1 MLEMISNAIQYAI
14 DMGASVML
22 PIVIALISILIGV
35 KVGKAIRS
43 GLMVGVGFVGLGL
56 IVDLMNAELGPAAAA
71 MSERF
76 GLSLSVVD
84 IGWPGASPMTWAS
97 NIATVAIPVA
107 IGVNL
112 VMLLLKMTKTVN
124 IDIWNIWHMTFTG
137 AIAYAV
143 TGNFWLGILG
153 VVIHAAISYKLGDL
167 WAPLIADY
175 FELDGLTS
183 PHGTSAYM
191 APIACVVDAIIDK
204 IPGLNKIDI
213 TADTLQE
220 KVGIFGEPI
229 VIGGILGAG
238 IGFLAGYDVQT
249 ALPLGI
255 KMSAVMV
262 LMPKIVKCIMEGL
275 MPLSERAKEMLL
287 NAQAGGY
294 AVGAFNVE
302 NMEMVQAVVEAAEE
316 LQSPVILQ
324 TTPSTVKYAGLD
336 YFYAN
341 VKVAAEKASV
351 PVVMHLDHG
360 NSFPLAMQ
368 ALRTGYTSIM
378 IDGSHESFE
387 ENVKISKAVVDACKP
402 SGISVEAELGKV
414 GGKEDDLDGGE
425 DNPYTDP
432 MEAKTFVEKT
442 GVDSLAVGI
451 GTAHGVY
458 QGVPKLDVERLSEIR
473 KVVSIPLVLHGTSGV
488 PDEAVK
494 ECIKRGICKVN
505 YATDL
510 RIAYTNGV
518 KKVLAKNPDT
528 IDPKKYG
535 SAGREEVKQYV
546 KSKILVCGSASKG
559 TF

>member
-1 MLEMISNAIQYAI
+1 MLEMISGAIQYVI

-22 PIVIALISILIGV
+22 PIVIALISIIIGV

-56 IVDLMNAELGPAAAA
+56 IVDLMNAELGPAASA

-112 VMLLLKMTKTVN
+112 LMLLLKMTKTVN

-143 TGNFWLGILG
+143 TGNFWIGILG
-153 VVIHAAISYKLGDL
+153 VAIHAAISYKFGDL

-220 KVGIFGEPI
+220 KVGILGEPI

-275 MPLSERAKEMLL
+275 MPLSERAKELL
-287 NAQAGGY
+287 TDKFGNGEFYIGLDPAILLGDSQVVTAGLLFIPITLLIAIIVPGNKILPFGDLATISFFIAI
-294 AVGAFNVE
+294 AVAVHKGNLFRTLFSGSAIMYMTIWIANETIPWMTTLAKTTGSTDGANLVAALDQGGCPITYIYTQLFTRE
-302 NMEMVQAVVEAAEE
+302 NMAGMAAIAIIYVACLVFAVSHSKKRAAELEAAENE
-316 LQSPVILQ
+316 
-324 TTPSTVKYAGLD
+324 
-336 YFYAN
+336 F
-341 VKVAAEKASV
+341 
-351 PVVMHLDHG
+351 
-360 NSFPLAMQ
+360 
-368 ALRTGYTSIM
+368 
-378 IDGSHESFE
+378 
-387 ENVKISKAVVDACKP
+387 
-402 SGISVEAELGKV
+402 
-414 GGKEDDLDGGE
+414 
-425 DNPYTDP
+425 
-432 MEAKTFVEKT
+432 
-442 GVDSLAVGI
+442 
-451 GTAHGVY
+451 
-458 QGVPKLDVERLSEIR
+458 
-473 KVVSIPLVLHGTSGV
+473 
-488 PDEAVK
+488 
-494 ECIKRGICKVN
+494 
-505 YATDL
+505 
-510 RIAYTNGV
+510 
-518 KKVLAKNPDT
+518 
-528 IDPKKYG
+528 
-535 SAGREEVKQYV
+535 
-546 KSKILVCGSASKG
+546 
-559 TF
+559 

>member
-1 MLEMISNAIQYAI
+1 MLEMISGGIQYVI

-22 PIVIALISILIGV
+22 PIVIALISIIIGV

-43 GLMVGVGFVGLGL
+43 GLMVGVGFVGLSL
-56 IVDLMNAELGPAAAA
+56 IVDLMNAELGPAASA

-112 VMLLLKMTKTVN
+112 LMLLLKMTKTVN

-143 TGNFWLGILG
+143 TGNFWIGILG
-153 VVIHAAISYKLGDL
+153 VALHAAISYKFGDL

-191 APIACVVDAIIDK
+191 APIACVLDAIIDK

-220 KVGIFGEPI
+220 KVGILGEPI

-275 MPLSERAKEMLL
+275 MPLSERAKELL
-287 NAQAGGY
+287 TNKFGNGEFYIGLDPAILLGDSQVVTAGLLFIPITLLIAIIVPGNKILPFGDLATISFFIAIAVAVHKGNLFRTLFSGSAIMFMTIWIANQTIPWMTTLAKTTGSTDGANLVAALDQGGCPITYIYTQLFTRENVMGMAVIAAIY
-294 AVGAFNVE
+294 AVCLVF
-302 NMEMVQAVVEAAEE
+302 AVKHSKKRAAELAAAEE
-316 LQSPVILQ
+316 E
-324 TTPSTVKYAGLD
+324 
-336 YFYAN
+336 F
-341 VKVAAEKASV
+341 
-351 PVVMHLDHG
+351 
-360 NSFPLAMQ
+360 
-368 ALRTGYTSIM
+368 
-378 IDGSHESFE
+378 
-387 ENVKISKAVVDACKP
+387 
-402 SGISVEAELGKV
+402 
-414 GGKEDDLDGGE
+414 
-425 DNPYTDP
+425 
-432 MEAKTFVEKT
+432 
-442 GVDSLAVGI
+442 
-451 GTAHGVY
+451 
-458 QGVPKLDVERLSEIR
+458 
-473 KVVSIPLVLHGTSGV
+473 
-488 PDEAVK
+488 
-494 ECIKRGICKVN
+494 
-505 YATDL
+505 
-510 RIAYTNGV
+510 
-518 KKVLAKNPDT
+518 
-528 IDPKKYG
+528 
-535 SAGREEVKQYV
+535 
-546 KSKILVCGSASKG
+546 
-559 TF
+559 